1 MWKNA
6 IESMAAKIMKTG
18 VKFKDPYHVTLAVY
32 TECEYFNSTDMRLLK
47 YKTDQIKMVTPDS
60 YKHLR
65 AHETTHNL
73 VGRLLR

>member
-47 YKTDQIKMVTPDS
+47 YKTDQIKMVTPIEFVTGMEDES
-60 YKHLR
+60 Y
-65 AHETTHNL
+65 
-73 VGRLLR
+73 GSQYS